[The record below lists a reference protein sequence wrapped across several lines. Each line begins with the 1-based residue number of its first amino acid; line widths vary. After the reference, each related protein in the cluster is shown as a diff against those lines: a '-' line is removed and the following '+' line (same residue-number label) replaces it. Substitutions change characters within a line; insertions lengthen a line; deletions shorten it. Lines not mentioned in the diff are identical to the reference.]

1 MEQQNRLG
9 IYWSRQS
16 AAVVSLASRGPHP
29 TVTHAFTV
37 RAEADQPP
45 AAMAQA
51 VMDAVRQKGIPVT
64 DCFVAVDAAFYTQHG
79 LHTAFTDY
87 RQIAN
92 TIKFDTEEAIATDAT
107 NLAITFSVTD
117 TDDNGSSVAVY
128 TSDRAGM
135 MEIVN
140 AILSAGFDPETVEPD
155 ILCLARFFQQC
166 FVTPGTMRPLFVVF
180 GEKTCYILSFTDAG
194 HARVRSFVLSA
205 SATKTQ
211 TLSRE
216 IPLTIAAMNTGT
228 AFTGIFIAGST
239 EGLEP
244 SALAERIGM
253 AVEIVDGVKL
263 TGVGSSILGDGTPP
277 AAYLAAYAA
286 ALSPTRT
293 RRADF
298 RADTIPY
305 QGRRKVLEKALRTV
319 CVSAAVIL
327 LAIGL
332 NLQVQASRHNR
343 AIQDLKDK
351 LLTDYSP
358 IMNSDILPT
367 TEKVSSKLVR
377 TLNQLEKAAKGMGSG
392 DENSVVSR
400 LTSVLEG
407 LNAAM
412 QVAEGKSANKIGLEI
427 DRIEIFSKSVTL
439 KGTTAGRKET
449 LAMTEAFK
457 ASGKLNPT
465 HSQLKEAGS
474 RDGFQIGLETRQQ
487 TKPKPAAA
495 KPQEAKK

>member
-16 AAVVSLASRGPHP
+16 VTVASLASRGPHP
-29 TVTHAFTV
+29 TVTGAFTV

-51 VMDAVRQKGIPVT
+51 VMDAVRQRGIPVT

-117 TDDNGSSVAVY
+117 TDDTGSSVAVY

-180 GEKTCYILSFTDAG
+180 GEKTCYILSFTDSG

-216 IPLTIAAMNTGT
+216 IPLTIAAMNTKA

-244 SALAERIGM
+244 AELSERIGM

-263 TGVGSSILGDGTPP
+263 TGAGPSVWATGPGRRRIWRPMRRPFPDRGPGGRTSG
-277 AAYLAAYAA
+277 
-286 ALSPTRT
+286 PTRFPS
-293 RRADF
+293 RVVQGAGEGAANGVRVGGGDPAGDRAEPAGAGVAAQPGGPGPQ
-298 RADTIPY
+298 RQVAD
-305 QGRRKVLEKALRTV
+305 
-319 CVSAAVIL
+319 
-327 LAIGL
+327 GL
-332 NLQVQASRHNR
+332 C
-343 AIQDLKDK
+343 
-351 LLTDYSP
+351 P
-358 IMNSDILPT
+358 
-367 TEKVSSKLVR
+367 
-377 TLNQLEKAAKGMGSG
+377 G
-392 DENSVVSR
+392 DEQRYPSDD
-400 LTSVLEG
+400 
-407 LNAAM
+407 
-412 QVAEGKSANKIGLEI
+412 GKG
-427 DRIEIFSKSVTL
+427 V
-439 KGTTAGRKET
+439 
-449 LAMTEAFK
+449 
-457 ASGKLNPT
+457 
-465 HSQLKEAGS
+465 Q
-474 RDGFQIGLETRQQ
+474 
-487 TKPKPAAA
+487 
-495 KPQEAKK
+495 